1 MLLSDRLTFLG
12 KEKIVHF
19 VSAFTAV
26 PRTLG
31 CRGIKPLT
39 FRIDRVCSCFCVFSF
54 FVDKIW
60 FTLFP
65 IIRALGSERLGLI

>member
-19 VSAFTAV
+19 VSAFT
-26 PRTLG
+26 LG
-31 CRGIKPLT
+31 CREIKPLT

-54 FVDKIW
+54 FVDEIW

-65 IIRALGSERLGLI
+65 VIRALGCHGLGLI